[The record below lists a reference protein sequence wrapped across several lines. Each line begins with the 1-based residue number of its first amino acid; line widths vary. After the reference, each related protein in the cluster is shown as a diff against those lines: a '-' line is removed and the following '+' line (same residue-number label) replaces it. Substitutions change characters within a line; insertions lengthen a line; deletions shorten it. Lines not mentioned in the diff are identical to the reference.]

1 MIRVCDYFDLGQH
14 LSPPTQHVQI
24 RPFVVRRFH
33 FPFYLFQDYHVYK
46 HKVTRSS
53 LTYTQGTHEC
63 PNECLL
69 RILQDLERHQTGQV
83 FLSFFG
89 HMSSWMAWL
98 RWALPF
104 GNLGSLWKPWLP
116 WPIYFHVLPIY
127 YVHWC
132 LLIFIDVHW
141 CSFFFHSNILN
152 QRHFSMKPYGPTGML
167 GSGSH
172 GPWKKCSQQPQK
184 MPEPGCFS
192 G

>member
-24 RPFVVRRFH
+24 RPFVVRWFH

-63 PNECLL
+63 PNKCLL

-98 RWALPF
+98 RWALF
-104 GNLGSLWKPWLP
+104 TLWQFRLAMEAMAAMAHLFSCFTYILCSLMFIDVYWFSLM
-116 WPIYFHVLPIY
+116 
-127 YVHWC
+127 
-132 LLIFIDVHW
+132 FIDVH
-141 CSFFFHSNILN
+141 FFSIAT
-152 QRHFSMKPYGPTGML
+152 S
-167 GSGSH
+167 
-172 GPWKKCSQQPQK
+172 
-184 MPEPGCFS
+184 
-192 G
+192 